1 MRNVVEIKRKN
12 SVIHVNTT
20 YKQKMNKIQSVNLEK
35 ITSETSDKLTN

>member
-35 ITSETSDKLTN
+35 MTSEALNKLIN